1 MKNSVL
7 ETAETAV
14 LEVAAHSGVSEAVPV
29 AYVID
34 SSHSSA
40 QFSVRHLMIANV
52 KGEFTKLTGTVTY
65 DAANP
70 AASRVEAVIDAN
82 TINTRNEERDAHLKS
97 GDFLDAARFPTLTF
111 QSKEFRTRNGRLQ
124 ISGDLTIRAITR
136 EVVLDVDG
144 PTAEIKDPWG
154 RLRVGATATTTIN
167 RKDWGLVWNR
177 ALETGGVMIGD
188 ELRITLDIE
197 ATREAT

>member
-29 AYVID
+29 TYLVD
-34 SSHSSA
+34 PSHSSA

-70 AASRVEAVIDAN
+70 AASHVEAAIDAN

-97 GDFLDAARFPTLTF
+97 GDFLDAAKFPTLTF

-197 ATREAT
+197 ATREAA